1 MRNGRAGRGAAV
13 AVAVAVTTTAVL
25 ALSVPPGRAVSAR
38 GAAPARRGGVLTD
51 EQIVAMTPDAQAQYL
66 APLRTTAEA
75 LDSYGR
81 GAGAAIFAAAGI
93 DGNDDTVDLY
103 VKDVTQAPA
112 FQHAAAGAARNVDL
126 RLVRVHAARYTL
138 TDLDDAVSS
147 FLAAQRHVAV
157 RALSVNPDGSGITA
171 EVRDGPTVRS
181 AGTAEPSTGGVVISY
196 KPSPPGVPKSWNDV
210 KWRDRAPFIGGD
222 VLTPDGVHYCTA
234 GLPAVR
240 RSDNQPVI
248 VTANHCFRV
257 GTALYTA
264 AGPTFQYGNRLR
276 GNYVG
281 RVSATAPRWDAEILP
296 AANNADENDTDRY
309 IPLTSVAYSLAG
321 DYVCHSGQRSAS
333 LGHPTPCGIKVTDP
347 DITYSF
353 NGGTVRGVEG
363 VDVNGWGSVN
373 GDSGAVVFAVS
384 GRGVRQARGIV
395 SDGGADGTPDQRR
408 VQWTEAVDIFHQFGL
423 KLNPVT

>member
-1 MRNGRAGRGAAV
+1 V
-13 AVAVAVTTTAVL
+13 VVTITAVL
-25 ALSVPPGRAVSAR
+25 ALSVLAGSAGSAR
-38 GAAPARRGGVLTD
+38 GAATPRRVGALTD
-51 EQIVAMTPDAQAQYL
+51 EQIVAMAPDAQARYL
-66 APLRTTAEA
+66 APLRAAAEA

-81 GAGAAIFAAAGI
+81 GRGAAIFSAAGI
-93 DGNDDTVDLY
+93 DANDDTVNLY
-103 VKDVTQAPA
+103 VKDVGQAAA
-112 FQHAAAGAARNVDL
+112 FQHAAAGAAGNIDL
-126 RLVRVHAARYTL
+126 RVVRVHAARYTL

-147 FLAAQRHVAV
+147 FLASPRHFTV

-171 EVRDGPTVRS
+171 EVRDDATVRS
-181 AGTAEPSTGGVVISY
+181 ASTAEPSTGGVVISY
-196 KPSPPGVPKSWNDV
+196 QPTPPGVPKSWNDV
-210 KWRDRAPFIGGD
+210 KWLDRAPFIGGD

-264 AGPTFQYGNRLR
+264 AGPTFRYGNRLR

-296 AANNADENDTDRY
+296 AANNADENDTNRY
-309 IPLTSVAYSLAG
+309 VPLRSVAYSLAG

-373 GDSGAVVFAVS
+373 GDSGAIVFAIS
-384 GRGVRQARGIV
+384 GPGVRQARGIV
-395 SDGGADGTPDQRR
+395 SNGGADGTPDQRR
-408 VQWTEAVDIFHQFGL
+408 VQWTEAVDIFNQFGL